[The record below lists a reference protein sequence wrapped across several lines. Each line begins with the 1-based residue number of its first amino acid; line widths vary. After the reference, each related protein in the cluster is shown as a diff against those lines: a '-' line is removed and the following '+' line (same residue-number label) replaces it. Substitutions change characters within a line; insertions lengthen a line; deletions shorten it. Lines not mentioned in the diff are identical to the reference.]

1 MNGRAGG
8 IGLVVGLA
16 LVVTGCSA
24 PAAPDSP
31 KVRVILPTADA
42 APHWEDAD
50 AQVLERVLRTEG
62 LDPDV
67 ENVAG
72 DAAPLIAMANQMIND
87 GSKVLVVATPDD
99 AVEAAVVAEAR
110 KRGVPTIDYDLRGTS
125 SPADYS
131 LTLDYRKVG
140 ELEGRG
146 LIRGVRSTPA
156 AKIVE
161 LEQAPTDSAAAQ
173 LVEGQRNIL
182 QPRYDKG
189 SYHLAG
195 TERLPSGPDGADG
208 GGDPAAAD
216 QAASVAFT
224 RLLTAAGGSVDGV
237 VAANDQVAAAAI
249 AVLRE
254 KQLTGKVTVTG
265 FGASPDALKSI
276 LRGDQFMTVYAPVEA
291 QAGAT
296 AKLAAALAGGDRA
309 AADQLTLGAPAK
321 AGAARAVA
329 VAPASVTLDTIK
341 QVFDSGAVS
350 SDDVCTEDLALRCN
364 QLSIS

>member
-1 MNGRAGG
+1 MSSRAGG
-8 IGLVVGLA
+8 VGLVVGLA
-16 LVVTGCSA
+16 LVLSGCSG
-24 PAAPDSP
+24 PAAPDRP
-31 KVRVILPTADA
+31 KVGVILPTSDT

-62 LDPDV
+62 LEPTV

-72 DAAPLIAMANQMIND
+72 DAAPLIAMANQMINN
-87 GSKVLVVATPDD
+87 GSKVLVIATPDD
-99 AVEAAVVAEAR
+99 AVEAAVVAEVK

-125 SPADYS
+125 SPADYA
-131 LTLDYRKVG
+131 LTLDYRKIG
-140 ELEGRG
+140 ELQGRG
-146 LIRGVRSTPA
+146 LIRGVRGTPA

-161 LEQAPTDSAAAQ
+161 LEQGPTDSAAAE
-173 LVEGQRNIL
+173 LAEGQRNIL

-189 SYHLAG
+189 SYNLAG
-195 TERLPSGPDGADG
+195 SERLPSGAGAAG
-208 GGDPAAAD
+208 ADPAAGNP
-216 QAASVAFT
+216 AATAAFT
-224 RLLTAAGGSVDGV
+224 RLLAAAGGSVDGV

-276 LRGDQFMTVYAPVEA
+276 LRGEQFMTVYAPVES

-296 AKLAAALAGGDRA
+296 AKLAAALAGGDRPA
-309 AADQLTLGAPAK
+309 AERLTLGDPAK
-321 AGAARAVA
+321 GGAARAVA

-350 SDDVCTEDLALRCN
+350 SDDVCAGDLALRCN

>member
-1 MNGRAGG
+1 MSSRAGG
-8 IGLVVGLA
+8 VGLVVGLA
-16 LVVTGCSA
+16 LVLSGCSG
-24 PAAPDSP
+24 PAAPDRP
-31 KVRVILPTADA
+31 KVGVILPTSDT

-62 LDPDV
+62 LEPTV

-87 GSKVLVVATPDD
+87 GSKVLVIATPDD
-99 AVEAAVVAEAR
+99 AVEAAVVAEVK

-125 SPADYS
+125 SPADYA
-131 LTLDYRKVG
+131 LTLDYRKIG
-140 ELEGRG
+140 ELQGRG
-146 LIRGVRSTPA
+146 LIRGVRGTPA

-161 LEQAPTDSAAAQ
+161 LEQGPTDSAAAE
-173 LVEGQRNIL
+173 LAEGQRNIL

-189 SYHLAG
+189 SYNLAG
-195 TERLPSGPDGADG
+195 SERLPSGAEAAGA
-208 GGDPAAAD
+208 GDPAAGNP
-216 QAASVAFT
+216 AATAAFT
-224 RLLTAAGGSVDGV
+224 RLLAAAGGSVDGV

-249 AVLRE
+249 AVLRA

-276 LRGDQFMTVYAPVEA
+276 LRGEQFMTVYAPVES

-296 AKLAAALAGGDRA
+296 AKLAAALAGGDRP
-309 AADQLTLGAPAK
+309 AADRLTLGAPAK

-350 SDDVCTEDLALRCN
+350 SDDVCADDLALRCN